1 MLLESPDAKRL
12 AVAWQYLGK
21 DRSDEAWRTLAVVPR
36 YRAVKHMGI
45 LKTSGV
51 CRADGTVD
59 PLALQFIGAHTM
71 KGLRSTT
78 KGKTK

>member
-1 MLLESPDAKRL
+1 MES
-12 AVAWQYLGK
+12 
-21 DRSDEAWRTLAVVPR
+21 
-36 YRAVKHMGI
+36 

-71 KGLRSTT
+71 KGLRPSA
-78 KGKTK
+78 KGKTR